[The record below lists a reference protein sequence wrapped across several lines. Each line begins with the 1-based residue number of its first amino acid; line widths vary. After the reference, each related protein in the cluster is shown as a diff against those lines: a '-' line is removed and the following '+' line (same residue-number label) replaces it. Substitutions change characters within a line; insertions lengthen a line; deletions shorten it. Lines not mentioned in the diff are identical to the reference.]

1 MTWAVIV
8 NLAIGLTAPPLSGVM
23 WAPFEHWLDRRRGKP
38 RQTLREI
45 VVSGWVPVAIIL
57 TEFWAVREIWSLVI
71 GGAASAVIGAAVW
84 WWRRK
89 KRRSVTAL
97 LGAKAKALRDALV
110 RRAREATPKPRRVL
124 RPVPGGAR

>member
-1 MTWAVIV
+1 VSAVIWA
-8 NLAIGLTAPPLSGVM
+8 LAWPPFFGQAWTQVMLWLGTRQDRMRLTGMNWMIASLGVVLVDCADGYWLAAACAGLN
-23 WAPFEHWLDRRRGKP
+23 
-38 RQTLREI
+38 
-45 VVSGWVPVAIIL
+45 VA
-57 TEFWAVREIWSLVI
+57 
-71 GGAASAVIGAAVW
+71 IGAAVW

>member
-1 MTWAVIV
+1 VSAVIWALAWPPFWALAWAQV
-8 NLAIGLTAPPLSGVM
+8 MLWLGSPQDRVRLTGVIWAFIALAIGLVDCAAT
-23 WAPFEHWLDRRRGKP
+23 FWLAAACAG
-38 RQTLREI
+38 LN
-45 VVSGWVPVAIIL
+45 VA
-57 TEFWAVREIWSLVI
+57 
-71 GGAASAVIGAAVW
+71 IGAAVW